1 MILTL
6 LVLALACTPQ
16 PAPVAPVAGAAAG
29 ATPAAAPDVA
39 PAAAAAPAWHVNL
52 GEPFAAAEI
61 VPVDTIMKDPA
72 AWNGKDVVVE
82 GLVKEVC
89 QKKGCWHTVATADPA
104 VALMIKDKEYKIFLP
119 KDSAGKKVHI
129 HGIFAVAD
137 MPQDEA
143 RHYAEDAGRDP
154 STIVGVQKSFEI
166 DVAGVKFVE
175 G

>member
-6 LVLALACTPQ
+6 LLALGLACSPPPAVTAPVV
-16 PAPVAPVAGAAAG
+16 PAPVAP
-29 ATPAAAPDVA
+29 A
-39 PAAAAAPAWHVNL
+39 PAAEAPVSAPPAVNL
-52 GEPFAAAEI
+52 GEPFAEAEI

-82 GLVKEVC
+82 GLIKEVC
-89 QKKGCWHTVATADPA
+89 QKKGCWHTIATADPA
-104 VALMIKDKEYKIFLP
+104 VALMVKDKEYKIFLP

-129 HGIFAVAD
+129 HGIFAVSD
-137 MPQDEA
+137 MPEDEA

-154 STIVGVQKSFEI
+154 STIVGVQKSFGI